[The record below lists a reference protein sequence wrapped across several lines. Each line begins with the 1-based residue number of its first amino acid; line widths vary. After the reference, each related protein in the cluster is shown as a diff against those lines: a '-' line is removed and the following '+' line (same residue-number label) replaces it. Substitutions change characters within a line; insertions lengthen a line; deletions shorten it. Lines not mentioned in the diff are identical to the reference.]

1 MIRLST
7 IESRRLA
14 VFLSAVALLA
24 GGGMYL
30 FFRPGEFVFHDWF
43 SAIGLDRWLTFA
55 GPYTRSPAGSAPD
68 WILYSLPSGLWAFAY
83 ALIITGIWWNSRSR
97 LKYFWIAT
105 IPILVMGFELLQ
117 GAGILRGTFSFTDLA
132 LGMTGLG
139 LGMVIGYSFSKK
151 KYHEKRIE

>member
-1 MIRLST
+1 MI
-7 IESRRLA
+7 
-14 VFLSAVALLA
+14 
-24 GGGMYL
+24 YL
-30 FFRPGEFVFHDWF
+30 FFRPGEFIFHNWF
-43 SAIGLDRWLTFA
+43 SDIGLDRWFSFA
-55 GPYTRSPAGSAPD
+55 SPNTGSPAGSAPE
-68 WILYSLPSGLWAFAY
+68 WILYSLPNGLWAFAY
-83 ALIITGIWWNSRSR
+83 AVVITGIWWNSRSR

-117 GAGILRGTFSFTDLA
+117 GAGILRGTFSFTDLV